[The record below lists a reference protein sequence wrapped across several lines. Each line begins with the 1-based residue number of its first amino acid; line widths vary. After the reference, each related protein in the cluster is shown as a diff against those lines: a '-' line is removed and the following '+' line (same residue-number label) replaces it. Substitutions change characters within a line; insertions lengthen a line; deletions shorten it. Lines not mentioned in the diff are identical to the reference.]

1 VRIGANCDLRECIIG
16 RDVHIADGVKIGRGA
31 LIGNGVRIGKG
42 AQIPDYARVGR
53 ERWRAEDDDEE
64 EEDEEEESEEEKG
77 KSSIKV
83 RAVADFSPTRK
94 NPWQRL
100 CGSSLASG
108 GGRTSRRL
116 GR

>member
-31 LIGNGVRIGKG
+31 LIGNGVR
-42 AQIPDYARVGR
+42 R
-53 ERWRAEDDDEE
+53 RAEDDDEE